1 MLTPDDLRKMTP
13 EQRTAL
19 FERMCAEHYGDRMTG
34 AVVAADFDVSR
45 ETYFRWRKDNTV
57 PFAVLYA
64 LDGWLHSVERAE
76 KIAQNWG
83 TIPAD
88 MAEAANAM
96 ARAAGTMAK
105 IAKLSAPASD
115 DSAGA

>member
-1 MLTPDDLRKMTP
+1 MLTPDQLRAMTP

-19 FERMCAEHYGDRMTG
+19 FEKMCAEHYGDRLT
-34 AVVAADFDVSR
+34 AVLVAADFDVRR
-45 ETYFRWRKDNTV
+45 ETYFRWRKDHTV
-57 PFAVLYA
+57 PFAALYA
-64 LDGWLHSVERAE
+64 LDGWLNSVDRAE
-76 KIAQNWG
+76 KIIAKWG

-105 IAKLSAPASD
+105 IAKLSAPASGD
-115 DSAGA
+115 TEGA